1 MKIGTWQT
9 FIGTL
14 NYDYINNNVIY
25 ELTEEFKNSILDK
38 LDNNSNL
45 LLKLVIW
52 NKGSTYYRNI
62 SNIRKVNKILYKN
75 IPEIFCGFW
84 ELKSEEYQTMLL
96 DPILIIN
103 YYIVPSNVN
112 LTSITEDQSI
122 DKKKK
127 LNILNNMKFKG
138 YKLPNTMD
146 YLQWGEY
153 RYDKDTNEYIIYKK
167 RSNNIYILKKDS
179 TNLEHLVK
187 YKTSNNETLLSFKDI
202 KSSTSNLQTFT
213 RKIYLKNNEITYK
226 FINGEI
232 VYQSKKK
239 IFEYFKTIKKESRI
253 KDKII
258 TMDLETRVINNI
270 ITPYCCSIYD
280 GVNLSSFFLTNFKN
294 KEEMLKTAF
303 KSLFKRKYK
312 GVNVYFHNFGKFD
325 MIFLFNLLS
334 EFECGMDILFNGNT
348 TSFINFKLYFSNS
361 KYYYLNIRDSFLL
374 LPSSLKTLA
383 KNMQLKEGK
392 SIFPHRFVNT
402 VSLDYEGKVPSFEFF
417 DDISKDEYTSY
428 LSSCD
433 STWNLKKEAIK
444 YCEQDVKVLYNVI
457 IEFNKDI
464 FLKNRINAINYS
476 TLPSLSLAIYKSN
489 YLEEEKFKIP
499 KITGN
504 IYDFINKSYFGG
516 HVDVYKPFNKVCN
529 INKVYRYD
537 VNSLYP
543 FVMANFFMPVGQGL
557 EFEGNIFE
565 YEKDPFG
572 FFEVIVETTKD
583 LKHPILPF
591 RSEDKK
597 YGNRTI
603 YPLGKWKGV
612 YFSEELKN
620 AEKYGYKYKVIRG
633 ILFEKEI
640 IFSEFVKD
648 FYEQKLKHDKTSSLY
663 MESKLILNSLYGK
676 FGMSPYKDKHKIFKN
691 LEFNEFLDK
700 INIKDVISLQKDKQ
714 LVTYKELN
722 TEVETLYSPDIS
734 IGISSA
740 ITSYARIHMS
750 QFKNNSEFQILYT
763 DTDSIDI
770 STPLKSEFVGKE
782 LGKMKLEGIFDKTI
796 YLGPK
801 VYKCVSNLENLVKI
815 KGFKNKDK
823 NINLEPLLY
832 KYEKLLLVHEKWY
845 KDLNNS
851 EIKIIEEIYTLM
863 VNSKKRILVYNEN
876 DFLVDTKPI
885 YINEI

>member
-25 ELTEEFKNSILDK
+25 ELTKEFKNSILDK

-52 NKGSTYYRNI
+52 NKGSTDYRNI

-348 TSFINFKLYFSNS
+348 TSFINFKLYF
-361 KYYYLNIRDSFLL
+361 L
-374 LPSSLKTLA
+374 
-383 KNMQLKEGK
+383 
-392 SIFPHRFVNT
+392 
-402 VSLDYEGKVPSFEFF
+402 FF
-417 DDISKDEYTSY
+417 
-428 LSSCD
+428 
-433 STWNLKKEAIK
+433 
-444 YCEQDVKVLYNVI
+444 
-457 IEFNKDI
+457 
-464 FLKNRINAINYS
+464 
-476 TLPSLSLAIYKSN
+476 
-489 YLEEEKFKIP
+489 
-499 KITGN
+499 
-504 IYDFINKSYFGG
+504 
-516 HVDVYKPFNKVCN
+516 
-529 INKVYRYD
+529 
-537 VNSLYP
+537 
-543 FVMANFFMPVGQGL
+543 
-557 EFEGNIFE
+557 
-565 YEKDPFG
+565 
-572 FFEVIVETTKD
+572 
-583 LKHPILPF
+583 
-591 RSEDKK
+591 
-597 YGNRTI
+597 
-603 YPLGKWKGV
+603 
-612 YFSEELKN
+612 
-620 AEKYGYKYKVIRG
+620 
-633 ILFEKEI
+633 
-640 IFSEFVKD
+640 
-648 FYEQKLKHDKTSSLY
+648 
-663 MESKLILNSLYGK
+663 
-676 FGMSPYKDKHKIFKN
+676 
-691 LEFNEFLDK
+691 
-700 INIKDVISLQKDKQ
+700 
-714 LVTYKELN
+714 
-722 TEVETLYSPDIS
+722 
-734 IGISSA
+734 
-740 ITSYARIHMS
+740 
-750 QFKNNSEFQILYT
+750 
-763 DTDSIDI
+763 
-770 STPLKSEFVGKE
+770 
-782 LGKMKLEGIFDKTI
+782 
-796 YLGPK
+796 
-801 VYKCVSNLENLVKI
+801 
-815 KGFKNKDK
+815 
-823 NINLEPLLY
+823 
-832 KYEKLLLVHEKWY
+832 
-845 KDLNNS
+845 
-851 EIKIIEEIYTLM
+851 
-863 VNSKKRILVYNEN
+863 
-876 DFLVDTKPI
+876 
-885 YINEI
+885 